1 MSDTVEGLA
10 TARFRV
16 PDMDCP
22 TEEQLIRN
30 RLRTMDGIERL
41 DFDLLQRQLTVT
53 HHLPSAAPIQAAIK
67 SVGLSVEDLDDLPDA
82 AVDSSAGPTGLRKWW
97 PLALSG
103 VLAAASEL
111 VAWTTGDDNSWLVFL
126 LVVASITLGGRTALR
141 KGIGA
146 VRARTLNIN
155 LLMVIAVVGA
165 VLIGHWP
172 EAAMVTFLFALA
184 EAIEGQA
191 LDRARN
197 AIRGL
202 VELSPDVAT
211 VRTDDAWL
219 QLPSDQVTVG
229 QTIRILPGERAPLDG
244 IVVEGRSAMNQAP
257 ITGESMP
264 VDKQPG
270 DTVFAGT
277 INNDGPLEVRV
288 TAAAGET
295 TLDRIARSIQE
306 AQAQRAPTQRFVD
319 EFARY
324 YTPAVVVFALLI
336 AIVLPLFFGSS
347 VYDAVYKALVLLV
360 VACPCALVLATPVT
374 VVSALTASA
383 RRGILVKGGAY
394 MEQGHKLRAVAIDKT
409 GTLTYGAPTVT
420 DVFPLNG
427 RLASEVMR
435 VAASLNVHSTHP
447 VAKATVAA
455 WQALDEGP
463 LSPAIDVRA
472 LVGRGVTGRLGDQPY
487 FVGSHRL
494 AEEISVCTPA
504 VEELLYGI
512 ERSGKTAVVVGS
524 DREPFGVLG
533 VADGI
538 RPTSR
543 EAVQSLLQRKV
554 HVVMLTGDNEVLAQA
569 VAAKVGISEVKA
581 GLLPD
586 DKLEAIGILQ
596 DRYGEVGMVGDGVN
610 DAPAMARSA
619 IGFAMGV
626 AGTDTALETADVAF
640 MDDDLRKLP
649 EFLDLSQRTAQVLR
663 QNIVLA
669 IGIKGVFF
677 ILTLMGIATLWMA
690 VFADVGT
697 SLLVVAN
704 GLRLLRGRRQPP
716 AAALPVP
723 LSPVPT
729 ALPQS
734 GDLS

>member
-1 MSDTVEGLA
+1 
-10 TARFRV
+10 
-16 PDMDCP
+16 MDCP

-30 RLRTMDGIERL
+30 RLRSVAGIERL
-41 DFDLLQRQLTVT
+41 DFDLLQRQLTVS
-53 HHLPSAAPIQAAIK
+53 HRLPSAAPIRDAIT
-67 SVGLSVEDLDDLPDA
+67 SIGLAVESLDGASDA
-82 AVDSSAGPTGLRKWW
+82 TAEGSAGRTGLRRWW

-103 VLAAASEL
+103 VLAAVSEA
-111 VAWTTGDDNSWLVFL
+111 VAWTTGDDNSWLVL
-126 LVVASITLGGRTALR
+126 VLVVASIALGGRTALR

-165 VLIGHWP
+165 FLIGHWP

-211 VRTDDAWL
+211 VRLDGAWRE
-219 QLPSDQVTVG
+219 LPSDQVAVG

-244 IVVEGRSAMNQAP
+244 IVVAGHSAMNQAP

-264 VDKQPG
+264 VDKQSG

-277 INNDGPLEVRV
+277 INADGPLEVRV

-324 YTPAVVVFALLI
+324 YTPAVVFAALLI
-336 AIVLPLFFGSS
+336 AVVLPLLFGSS
-347 VYDAVYKALVLLV
+347 VYDSVYKALVLLV

-427 RLASEVMR
+427 RPADEVLS

-447 VAKATVAA
+447 VARATVAA
-455 WQALDEGP
+455 WQALGQGS
-463 LSPAIDVRA
+463 LSPATDVRA
-472 LVGRGVTGRLGDQPY
+472 LVGRGVTGRLDGQQY

-494 AEEISVCTPA
+494 AEEIAVCSPA
-504 VEELLYGI
+504 VEDLLFGI
-512 ERSGKTAVVVGS
+512 ERAGKTAVVVGS

-533 VADGI
+533 VADGL

-543 EAVQSLLQRKV
+543 DAVQALLRRKV

-569 VAAKVGISEVKA
+569 VAEKVGITEVQA

-586 DKLEAIGILQ
+586 DKLVAVGLLQ
-596 DRYGEVGMVGDGVN
+596 ERYGEVGMVGDGVN
-610 DAPAMARSA
+610 DAPAMARAA
-619 IGFAMGV
+619 IGFAMGA

-649 EFLDLSQRTAQVLR
+649 EFLDISRRTAHVLR
-663 QNIVLA
+663 QNIVVA
-669 IGIKGVFF
+669 IGIKGLFF

-704 GLRLLRGRRQPP
+704 GLRLLRGAGSSPGQSAS
-716 AAALPVP
+716 AAGERSTQSTVA
-723 LSPVPT
+723 
-729 ALPQS
+729 QS
-734 GDLS
+734 GESA